1 MAVEM
6 GASVVKANFP
16 KKNPA
21 VVDNKDVP
29 QYYRDLEASLVKLPE
44 DEQFAER
51 SRRVIDAGQGIPI
64 LFSGGEEKD
73 EKEVLLRMRQGVDA
87 GCIGYIF
94 GRNMWK
100 RRKDAALELTRKAH
114 EMLDASP
121 GPRRRARN
129 ERF

>member
-16 KKNPA
+16 KKNEKLHEI
-21 VVDNKDVP
+21 KDVP
-29 QYYRDLEASLVKLPE
+29 PYFKDLEQHLLKLSD

-64 LFSGGEEKD
+64 LFSGGEESKD
-73 EKEVLLRMRQGVDA
+73 DEVIRRMKQGVEA
-87 GCIGYIF
+87 GCFGFIF

-100 RRKDAALELTRKAH
+100 RAKPAALELTKKAQDL
-114 EMLDASP
+114 LDQSP
-121 GPRRRARN
+121 GPHRRARS